1 MTPLTITIKL
11 AQKLIESS
19 KIKDFEITYKTNA
32 KLETI
37 KVSKF
42 QFKKEGMLLKPYLKS
57 VQAKTCKLSL
67 KTREKSVVYNL
78 LLERKIKALEL

>member
-19 KIKDFEITYKTNA
+19 KIKDFEITYKTN
-32 KLETI
+32 KGETI

-42 QFKKEGMLLKPYLKS
+42 QFKNEGILLRPYLKS
-57 VQAKTCKLSL
+57 VEAKTCSLSL

-78 LLERKIKALEL
+78 LLDPKTKAVEI

>member
-11 AQKLIESS
+11 AQKLIDSS
-19 KIKDFEITYKTNA
+19 KIKDFEINYKTN
-32 KLETI
+32 KGETV

-42 QFKKEGMLLKPYLKS
+42 QFKKEGMLLRPYLKS
-57 VQAKTCKLSL
+57 VQAKTCRLSL

-78 LLERKIKALEL
+78 LLDPKTKAVEI

>member
-19 KIKDFEITYKTNA
+19 KIKDFEINYKTN
-32 KLETI
+32 KGETV

-42 QFKKEGMLLKPYLKS
+42 QFKKEGMLLRPYLKS
-57 VQAKTCKLSL
+57 VQAKTCRLSL

-78 LLERKIKALEL
+78 LLDPKTKAVEI